1 MRLALIFL
9 DEGDLPL
16 SPDLVTIARTT
27 TTKSGFL
34 RLHLANKAGTILL
47 HGAIAQAASECL
59 SISETNPNDH

>member
-9 DEGDLPL
+9 DKEELPL

-59 SISETNPNDH
+59 VIADEKPHGN